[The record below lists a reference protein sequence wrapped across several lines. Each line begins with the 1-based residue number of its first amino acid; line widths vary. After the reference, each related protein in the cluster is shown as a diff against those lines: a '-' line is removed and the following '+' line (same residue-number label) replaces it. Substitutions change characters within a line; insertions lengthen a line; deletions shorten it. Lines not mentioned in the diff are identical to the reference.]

1 MTHNGIAVAV
11 EDLTRAFDDF
21 VAVDHIN
28 LTVREG
34 EIFGFLGPNG
44 AGKSTTIKVLCGI
57 LSPTSGRAFV
67 GGLDV
72 VQESQKIREI
82 IGYMSQRFSLYE
94 DLRVEENLDFFGGV
108 QNLDGN
114 RLRDRK
120 TWALE
125 VANLVDHRKEMTKN
139 LAGGV
144 RQRLA
149 LACALIHEP
158 RILFLDE
165 PTAGVDPTSRRD
177 FWELIYQLSGQGV
190 TVFVSTHYMDEA
202 EHCDRLGL
210 IHRGRLVAVGSPREL
225 KTMVLRSSILEVE
238 SSDLLRMVELATG
251 LPSIQDVALFGNKL
265 HVMSNEPEAAKL
277 EIAQRAREAGI
288 GVLSA
293 KQITPS
299 LEDVFVSLLEH

>member
-28 LTVREG
+28 LSVREG

-44 AGKSTTIKVLCGI
+44 AGKSTTIKMLCGI
-57 LSPTSGRAFV
+57 LLPSSGRAFV

-72 VQESQKIREI
+72 ARESQEIREI

-108 QNLDGN
+108 QNMDAA

-120 TWALE
+120 MWALE
-125 VANLVDHRKEMTKN
+125 VANLADHRKEMTKN

-177 FWELIYQLSGQGV
+177 FWELIHQLSGQGV

-225 KTMVLRSSILEVE
+225 KTMVLRSAILEVE

-251 LPSIQDVALFGNKL
+251 LPSVQDVALFGNKL
-265 HVMSNEPEAAKL
+265 HVMSSDPENTKL
-277 EIAQRAREAGI
+277 EIGQRAREAGI
-288 GVLSA
+288 RILSA
-293 KQITPS
+293 EQIMPS

>member
-1 MTHNGIAVAV
+1 MTNYGIAVAV

-44 AGKSTTIKVLCGI
+44 VGKSTTIKMLCGI

-72 VQESQKIREI
+72 ARESQQIREI

-94 DLRVEENLDFFGGV
+94 DLRVEENLEFFGGV
-108 QNLDGN
+108 QNLDGA
-114 RLRDRK
+114 RLRGRK
-120 TWALE
+120 AWALE

-190 TVFVSTHYMDEA
+190 TIFVSTHYMDEA

-225 KTMVLRSSILEVE
+225 KTMNLRSSILEVE
-238 SSDLLRMVELATG
+238 CSDLLRMVELVAG
-251 LPSIQDVALFGNKL
+251 LPSVQDVALFGNKL
-265 HVMSNEPEAAKL
+265 HVMSSDPESAKL
-277 EIAQRAREAGI
+277 EIGQRAREAGV

-293 KQITPS
+293 GQITPS

>member
-28 LTVREG
+28 LSVREG

-44 AGKSTTIKVLCGI
+44 AGKSTTIKMLCGI
-57 LSPTSGRAFV
+57 LLPTSGRAFV

-72 VQESQKIREI
+72 TRESQEIREI

-108 QNLDGN
+108 QNLDGA

-120 TWALE
+120 MWALE
-125 VANLVDHRKEMTKN
+125 AANLADHRKEMTKN

-177 FWELIYQLSGQGV
+177 FWELIHQLSGQGV
-190 TVFVSTHYMDEA
+190 TIFVSTHYMDEA

-225 KTMVLRSSILEVE
+225 KTMVLRSAILEVE
-238 SSDLLRMVELATG
+238 SSDLLRMVELAAG
-251 LPSIQDVALFGNKL
+251 LPSVQDVALFGNKL
-265 HVMSNEPEAAKL
+265 HVMSSDPESTKL
-277 EIAQRAREAGI
+277 EIGQRAREAGI
-288 GVLSA
+288 GILSA
-293 KQITPS
+293 EQIMPS

>member
-28 LTVREG
+28 LSVREG

-44 AGKSTTIKVLCGI
+44 AGKSTTIKMLCGI
-57 LSPTSGRAFV
+57 LLPSSGRAFV

-72 VQESQKIREI
+72 ARESQEIREI

-108 QNLDGN
+108 QNLDGA

-120 TWALE
+120 MWALE
-125 VANLVDHRKEMTKN
+125 VANLADHRKEMTKN

-177 FWELIYQLSGQGV
+177 FWELIHQLSGQGV
-190 TVFVSTHYMDEA
+190 TIFVSTHYMDEA

-210 IHRGRLVAVGSPREL
+210 IHRGRLVAMGSPREL
-225 KTMVLRSSILEVE
+225 KTMVLRSAILEVE

-251 LPSIQDVALFGNKL
+251 LPSVQDVALFGNKL
-265 HVMSNEPEAAKL
+265 HVMSSDPESTKL
-277 EIAQRAREAGI
+277 EIRQRAREAGI
-288 GVLSA
+288 GILSA
-293 KQITPS
+293 EQIMPS